1 MTDTITLPRAELQAA
16 LDALT
21 SVKDMAWSEDT
32 QAGREL
38 VGTIRARL
46 AQQEEKPEHE
56 LKDIR
61 CECCGYMTHH
71 REHMGCIRAAIK
83 QEEKPEP
90 VAEIENGSLRWHI
103 PGPNRSVDLR
113 NLKGKHFLYTAPPQR
128 EWQGLTDDDVEE
140 QYWAWKDMTEYPIPF
155 FEYRAIARAIEQ
167 KLKEKNT

>member
-38 VGTIRARL
+38 VGTIRARI
-46 AQQEEKPEHE
+46 AQ
-56 LKDIR
+56 
-61 CECCGYMTHH
+61 
-71 REHMGCIRAAIK
+71 

-113 NLKGKHFLYTAPPQR
+113 NLKGKHFLYTAPPKR
-128 EWQGLTDDDVEE
+128 EWHGLTDDEVRRIRSAFHESLDTNAYV
-140 QYWAWKDMTEYPIPF
+140 
-155 FEYRAIARAIEQ
+155 RAIEQ

>member
-1 MTDTITLPRAELQAA
+1 MTDTINIPRAELQAA

-38 VGTIRARL
+38 VDTIRARL
-46 AQQEEKPEHE
+46 AQ
-56 LKDIR
+56 
-61 CECCGYMTHH
+61 
-71 REHMGCIRAAIK
+71 

-113 NLKGKHFLYTAPPQR
+113 NLKGKHFLYTAPPKR
-128 EWQGLTDDDVEE
+128 EWHGLTDEE
-140 QYWAWKDMTEYPIPF
+140 VSQLWDEHIVPVFDKNGINPIVF
-155 FEYRAIARAIEQ
+155 ARAIEA